1 MFKIMK
7 SKKKTYDGETLDKVS
22 NLLFP
27 PPQVRE
33 EDGQKMHIDYSI
45 DYNLM
50 GVLADLEEGHND
62 ETVHRTIS
70 FAIGKLAEV
79 RRILEPKDDV
89 DPDVKYFVV
98 DIEDERTKDPFEN
111 IKVDDD
117 R

>member
-7 SKKKTYDGETLDKVS
+7 SKKKTQADEMLDKVS
-22 NLLFP
+22 RLLFP

-33 EDGQKMHIDYSI
+33 EEGQKMHIDYSI

-50 GVLADLEEGHND
+50 GALADLEAGQND
-62 ETVHRTIS
+62 EMVHKTIS
-70 FAIGKLAEV
+70 YAIGKLAEV

-89 DPDVKYFVV
+89 DPDVKYLVV
-98 DIEDERTKDPFEN
+98 DIEDEKVNDPFEN